1 MRLHRSGVWVFASII
16 LSGCLGTAAFAE
28 ELVPPAAAEKAVRGL
43 ANTGLGVV
51 VELPKTVYYD
61 TLEDG
66 PLYGLTV
73 GVLEGLSWGLRERS
87 SVSTKSLPS
96 PSRRRKGIA
105 PSLRQPTLTSPGRPT
120 SPTEGQ
126 TSTNVTRCTDVAAG
140 QFAERLLLIP

>member
-1 MRLHRSGVWVFASII
+1 MRLHRSGVLVFA
-16 LSGCLGTAAFAE
+16 LFVLLGCLATAAVAE

-73 GVLEGLSWGLRERS
+73 GVLEGLSWGIARTLVGIYEVLTFPFPIPEGYRPIY
-87 SVSTKSLPS
+87 TPS
-96 PSRRRKGIA
+96 YPY
-105 PSLRQPTLTSPGRPT
+105 QPGR
-120 SPTEGQ
+120 
-126 TSTNVTRCTDVAAG
+126 TDIAD
-140 QFAERLLLIP
+140 

>member
-1 MRLHRSGVWVFASII
+1 MRLPKSGVWVFAPII

-73 GVLEGLSWGLRERS
+73 GVLEGLSWGIARTF
-87 SVSTKSLPS
+87 V
-96 PSRRRKGIA
+96 GIYEVVTFPFPA
-105 PSLRQPTLTSPGRPT
+105 PEGYRPIFTPAYPYQPGK
-120 SPTEGQ
+120 
-126 TSTNVTRCTDVAAG
+126 TDVAD
-140 QFAERLLLIP
+140 

>member
-1 MRLHRSGVWVFASII
+1 MRLHRSGGLVFALIV
-16 LSGCLGTAAFAE
+16 LLGCLATAAVAE

-73 GVLEGLSWGLRERS
+73 GVLEGLSWGIARTLVGIYEVLTFPFPIPEGYRPIY
-87 SVSTKSLPS
+87 TPS
-96 PSRRRKGIA
+96 YPY
-105 PSLRQPTLTSPGRPT
+105 QPGR
-120 SPTEGQ
+120 
-126 TSTNVTRCTDVAAG
+126 TDIAD
-140 QFAERLLLIP
+140 

>member
-43 ANTGLGVV
+43 ANAGLGLG

-73 GVLEGLSWGLRERS
+73 GVLEGLSWGIARTL
-87 SVSTKSLPS
+87 V
-96 PSRRRKGIA
+96 GIYEVVTFPFPA
-105 PSLRQPTLTSPGRPT
+105 PEGYRPILTPAYPYQPGK
-120 SPTEGQ
+120 
-126 TSTNVTRCTDVAAG
+126 TDVAD
-140 QFAERLLLIP
+140 